1 MMIDCDVVDLHL
13 ERKITL
19 SEDKIITSYIH
30 LEVELD
36 EWRDMVDTL
45 PELTDLEE
53 PITDQEMIDMIAD
66 CYQAEEPGFSVL
78 SIREGKEGG
87 QLLWKSWPEDCE

>member
-13 ERKITL
+13 ERKLTL
-19 SEDKIITSYIH
+19 GEDRIIMSYIH

-36 EWRDMVDTL
+36 EWRAIMSDH
-45 PELTDLEE
+45 PKISLEDSLNDE
-53 PITDQEMIDMIAD
+53 VMIEMIAD
-66 CYQAEEPGFSVL
+66 CYSVEEPGFSVL

-87 QLLWKSWPEDCE
+87 RLLWKSWPEDCE